1 MSGVTFLAS
10 AIDHHTDYCS
20 KIAALMFVCRKCI
33 PDSNSTW
40 LWFLRLEDPAP
51 EQEIDR
57 SVFQ

>member
-10 AIDHHTDYCS
+10 AIDHHTDHCS
-20 KIAALMFVCRKCI
+20 KIAALMCI